1 MRTALLTLAFLAA
14 CAGAARAGPPPVLA
28 GHEQGR
34 TVWTGTCEV
43 CHAEPASG
51 APQLGDAEAWAP
63 RIAKGTTI
71 LHQHAVAGFVG
82 PKGDEMPARGGN
94 ASLTDSQI
102 QAAVDYMVAASKP

>member
-1 MRTALLTLAFLAA
+1 MRTALLTLAFLTA

-51 APQLGDAEAWAP
+51 APLLGDAKACISCHNEHKDSP
-63 RIAKGTTI
+63 RTDFKMGE
-71 LHQHAVAGFVG
+71 V
-82 PKGDEMPARGGN
+82 MGGVVIR
-94 ASLTDSQI
+94 LP
-102 QAAVDYMVAASKP
+102 M